1 MEHEPDD
8 EYGGQNRLEKKE
20 KGEVWDKEFNQNV
33 FRCWS
38 CDSSFFEK
46 VAENIYR
53 CKMCKKISRL
63 VIM

>member
-1 MEHEPDD
+1 MEHEPDN
-8 EYGGQNRLEKKE
+8 EYGGQNIPEKKE
-20 KGEVWDKEFNQNV
+20 KEAILKEFNQDV

-46 VAENIYR
+46 VGENIYR